1 MGKFDGYLICTDLD
15 DTLLTDDKHVSDEN
29 KEAIEYFMSEGG
41 LFTFA
46 TGRMPMGI
54 EVVLREIMPNAP
66 IVCANGASVYDIS
79 AKKFLWSKFLE
90 DGAVAL
96 VEYVEEK
103 YPCAGIEVND
113 EYTIY
118 FSRANRL
125 TEECKVFEE
134 IPGDYVD
141 YHSVALPW
149 KKIVFMVEAEEM
161 PGLVDTLKEYERYSD
176 FTYLQSNASY
186 LEVVP
191 NGCSKGE
198 GVLHLASILGIEKSK
213 VIGIGDAGNDYELV
227 RQAGIGVAVANATD
241 ELKEI
246 ADWVVADNNNHAIK
260 SLIEKIERELL

>member
-29 KEAIEYFMSEGG
+29 KKAIEYFINEGG
-41 LFTFA
+41 FFTFA

-66 IVCANGASVYDIS
+66 IVCANGASVYDIKT
-79 AKKFLWSKFLE
+79 KKFLWSKFLE
-90 DGAVAL
+90 DEAVAL
-96 VEYVEEK
+96 VEYIEEK
-103 YPCAGIEVND
+103 CPFAGIEVND
-113 EYTIY
+113 EDTIY

-141 YHSVALPW
+141 YHTVALPW
-149 KKIVFMVEAEEM
+149 KKIVFMVEAEDMER
-161 PGLVDTLKEYERYSD
+161 LIQAIEEYEFYKD
-176 FTYLQSNASY
+176 FSFLQSNAAY

-191 NGCSKGE
+191 NGCTKGE
-198 GVLHLASILGIEKSK
+198 GVLHLANILGIDKSK

-246 ADWVVADNNNHAIK
+246 ADWIVADNNNHAIK
-260 SLIEKIERELL
+260 DLIEKMERELL